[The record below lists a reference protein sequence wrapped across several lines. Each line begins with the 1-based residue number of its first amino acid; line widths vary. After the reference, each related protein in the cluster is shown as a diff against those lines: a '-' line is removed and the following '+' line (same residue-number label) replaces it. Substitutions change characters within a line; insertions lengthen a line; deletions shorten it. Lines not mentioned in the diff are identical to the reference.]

1 MPKIEAAIFGGGCFW
16 CTEAIFQNLKGV
28 SKVTSGYA
36 GGTLPNP
43 TYEKLHRAKTDHAEV
58 IKIEFDPSIIDY
70 EKLLEVF
77 FATHNPTTL
86 NKQGNDVGEEYRSII
101 LTTTPEQESIAKS
114 YIKKIKSDFN
124 QPIVTEI
131 KPLDQFYSAE
141 DYHQDYYKTNTDQPY
156 CQIVINPKLKKIK
169 EKYPELLK

>member
-1 MPKIEAAIFGGGCFW
+1 MNQKEIAIFGGGCFW

-28 SKVTSGYA
+28 WQVTPGYA

-43 TYEKLHRAKTDHAEV
+43 TYEKL
-58 IKIEFDPSIIDY
+58 
-70 EKLLEVF
+70 LEIF

-86 NKQGNDVGEEYRSII
+86 NQQGNDVGEEYRSLI
-101 LTTTPEQESIAKS
+101 LFTNSNQEKEAKA
-114 YIKKIKSDFN
+114 YIEKIKSEFSD
-124 QPIVTEI
+124 PIVTEI

-141 DYHQDYYKTNTDQPY
+141 DYHQNYYKTNTDQPY
-156 CQIVINPKLKKIK
+156 CQIVISPKLKKFK